1 MTTFKITRTGKR
13 KVSMFGGRG
22 EPQRNQTT
30 NSSQTRRVFDK
41 LVKDGDA
48 TMDTVHQ
55 ARRFLEGIES
65 FQSKAELLSR
75 LEDRRYYGLRR
86 IRDLLS
92 FVNSTD
98 DIKRLVVP
106 LLKHFI
112 TDETARPMYVPL
124 RNKVLMAIYMVPALM
139 DTLVEHNVIELV
151 DQGSAK
157 YICKYLMAVSRAF
170 IEARNSENVMKL
182 ARALRNRGDIDDA
195 RVLCAILL
203 VDNIE
208 EAKPAASNTV
218 TNKSTVA
225 CWVTDEIPPGGRHD
239 NDHLN
244 YRDVQIVPTADEL
257 CCETRPWLP
266 LGSGENAFIQDPAV
280 RLIDKNFRLLRED
293 AILTMKSNIREE
305 GHPWR
310 NARVVDLDI
319 TGRKKKG
326 PVSFIIQ
333 CDSRPG
339 GNINWERSRALTHG
353 AVVAFCRDGVP
364 KMMGVITV
372 RDCETQNKWLNTP
385 DGPVIG
391 IAFGES
397 DVKQALE
404 DMQCNCA
411 NRERIDDLCAR
422 RAEAQKRRETAK
434 TPQLDAQIDGYRN
447 RLELYDMIEASSS
460 FFTYQPILKS
470 LQAMIDVPF
479 PLELCGEDVEA
490 KTLALE
496 YLPAT
501 LSMPSGGDLKGYQCN
516 LRAWSSRDIVSK
528 TSLDFTQAEALRHT
542 FTNRVALIQGPPGT
556 GRLRCFDVPKI
567 VLGSFLSS
575 FVLVQ
580 ARPSLALL

>member
-1 MTTFKITRTGKR
+1 
-13 KVSMFGGRG
+13 MFGGRG
-22 EPQRNQTT
+22 GRGGTRRKQTT
-30 NSSQTRRVFDK
+30 NSSQTRRVFTK

-55 ARRFLEGIES
+55 ARRFLEGMES
-65 FQSKAELLSR
+65 FESKAELLSK
-75 LEDRRYYGLRR
+75 LEDRRDYGLRR

-92 FVNSTD
+92 FVDSVD
-98 DIKRLVVP
+98 DIKLLFVP

-124 RNKVLMAIYMVPALM
+124 RNKVLMAIYMVPTLM
-139 DTLVEHNVIELV
+139 DTLVENNVIELV
-151 DQGSAK
+151 DQESGK
-157 YICKYLMAVSRAF
+157 YLCKYLVAISRAF
-170 IEARNSENVMKL
+170 IEARNSEIVMEL
-182 ARALRNRGDIDDA
+182 AKALRNRGDIDDA
-195 RVLCAILL
+195 RALCAILL

-208 EAKPAASNTV
+208 ETKPIAFNAVS
-218 TNKSTVA
+218 NKSTVA
-225 CWVTDEIPPGGRHD
+225 CWVTDEIPPGDRHD
-239 NDHLN
+239 NDRLN

-257 CCETRPWLP
+257 CCETRSWLP
-266 LGSGENAFIQDPAV
+266 LANGENAFIQDPAV

-293 AILTMKSNIREE
+293 AILTMKENIREK
-305 GHPWR
+305 GSPWR

-319 TGRKKKG
+319 TGSKKRG
-326 PVSFIIQ
+326 PVSFIVQ

-339 GNINWERSRALTHG
+339 SNPNWERSRALTHG

-372 RDCETQNKWLNTP
+372 RDCETQDKWLNTP
-385 DGPVIG
+385 GGPVIG
-391 IAFGES
+391 VAFGES

-422 RAEAQKRRETAK
+422 RAKAHKRRETSK
-434 TPQLDAQIDGYRN
+434 TQQLDAQIDGYRKQ
-447 RLELYDMIEASSS
+447 LELYDMIEASSS

-490 KTLALE
+490 KTLTLE
-496 YLPAT
+496 YLPTT
-501 LSMPSGGDLKGYQCN
+501 LSMPSGDDFKGYQCN
-516 LRAWSSRDIVSK
+516 LRAWSSQDIVSE

-542 FTNRVALIQGPPGT
+542 FRNRVALIQGPPGT
-556 GRLRCFDVPKI
+556 GMLRCFHVPKT
-567 VLGSFLSS
+567 VLVSHVILLSS
-575 FVLVQ
+575 FLLVQ
-580 ARPSLALL
+580 ARPSLVLL